1 MGGQVCRSAGLV
13 FQLKRRGNLRRMKN
27 NKALIFITLA
37 LLGGLFAFTNSNSP
51 TSYAAYYHERL
62 ADFEKQQQQLLDGIG
77 NAPEKEKGKILG
89 EIAKARKSLKGMDFW
104 LRYLEPISY
113 KQVNGPLPVEWETE
127 VFEKFEAPY
136 KRPGAGLTLAELYLD
151 EEQINKDALQE
162 LIRASMRAMQVY
174 RADSITKHLSAH
186 DHFYL
191 CNRLF
196 LLNLAAIYTTGF
208 ECPDTSRVIP
218 ELKDMLKNVYGIYT
232 VFNESFSD
240 KALPANYLEL
250 YKQAI
255 GFVAKQENNYLAFD
269 HFTFIKDY
277 INPLFSLN
285 QQLIRDYKVSSK
297 SNVDYSLNKNSASI
311 FSKDLYRG
319 QNPKGLFMRVY
330 DKEALAEIE
339 KIGKLLFYDP
349 ILSGNNLRSCASC
362 HDPNQHFTDTLRATS
377 LQFDGKGSLPRNS
390 PSLINAEYNHLIMLD
405 GKHISLQNQTKDVI
419 TNKSEMGSD
428 EAEVLKKVLSCAEY
442 KTAFKKFLA
451 HTPTEKEITVE
462 HISSAITTYYSKF
475 SHAYAPFDEAMS
487 RAKPLEASAKQG
499 FNVFMGKAQC
509 ATCHFVPQFNGVKPP
524 YVSSEFEVLGVPADS
539 NFKALSADKGRFG
552 INPAIETANAFRTG
566 TVRNAAKTKPYMHNG
581 SFNSLSQV
589 IDFYNAGGGAGR
601 GLEVSNQT
609 LSADSLHLNAGDK
622 KNLLAFISSLTEQ
635 IEFEKAP
642 EKLPE
647 SKIKTL
653 NKRKVGGEY

>member
-1 MGGQVCRSAGLV
+1 
-13 FQLKRRGNLRRMKN
+13 MKK
-27 NKALIFITLA
+27 NKALVLGMLA
-37 LLGGLFAFTNSNSP
+37 LMGLLVAFTNGGGS
-51 TSYAAYYHERL
+51 TAYADYYRDRL
-62 ADFEKQQQQLLDGIG
+62 QDLKKKQQQLLERINKSPGTD
-77 NAPEKEKGKILG
+77 KEQLLE
-89 EIAKARKSLKGMDFW
+89 EIAETRKSLKGMDFW

-113 KQVNGPLPVEWETE
+113 KQINGPLPVEWETE

-151 EEQINKDALQE
+151 EEDMKKDSLLC
-162 LIRASMRAMQVY
+162 LIRRSISATEVY
-174 RADSITKHLSAH
+174 SADSITSHLGTQ

-218 ELKDMLKNVYGIYT
+218 ELKDMLRQVYGIYT
-232 VFNESFSD
+232 AFNESFPD
-240 KALPANYLEL
+240 HALPSGYLEL
-250 YKQAI
+250 YRLAT

-277 INPLFSLN
+277 VNPLFSLN
-285 QQLIRDYKVSSK
+285 QQLIRNNKVRSK
-297 SNVDYSLNKNSASI
+297 SNVDYALNKNSPSI

-319 QNPKGLFMRVY
+319 QNPKGIFIRVY
-330 DKEALAEIE
+330 DRQVLAEIE

-377 LQFDGKGSLPRNS
+377 LQFDGKRSLPRNS

-405 GKHISLQNQTKDVI
+405 GKHISLQNQTRDVI
-419 TNKSEMGSD
+419 TNREEMGGD

-442 KTAFKKFLA
+442 KTAFKKLLA
-451 HTPTEKEITVE
+451 YTPQEKEITIE
-462 HISSAITTYYSKF
+462 HISSAITAYYGKF
-475 SHAYAPFDEAMS
+475 SRAYAPFDEAMS

-524 YVSSEFEVLGVPADS
+524 YVSSEFEVLGVPADT

-552 INPAIETANAFRTG
+552 INPATETANAFRTG
-566 TVRNAAKTKPYMHNG
+566 TLRNAAKTKPYMHNG
-581 SFNSLSQV
+581 SFSSLSQV

-601 GLEVSNQT
+601 GLQVSNQT
-609 LSADSLHLNAGDK
+609 LSADSLHLSPADK
-622 KNLLAFISSLTEQ
+622 NSLLAFMNSLTEH

-642 EKLPE
+642 EKLPA
-647 SKIKTL
+647 SKIKAL